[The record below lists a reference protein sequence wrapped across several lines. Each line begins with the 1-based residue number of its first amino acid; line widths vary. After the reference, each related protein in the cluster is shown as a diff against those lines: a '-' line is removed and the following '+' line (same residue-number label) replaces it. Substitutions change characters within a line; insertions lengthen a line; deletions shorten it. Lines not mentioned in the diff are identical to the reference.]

1 MKKFIVSVLMIAV
14 AVVFVSCTGGGTT
27 VDQSWARNESLSY
40 SVYDSDKGGAKV
52 GDASFVTT
60 TVLSDEDKAAESKA
74 DTKMT
79 STLRIGE
86 STRVTV
92 FYAKIYN
99 VLSLTSKYTD
109 GTDPKADYE
118 LTAHHDG
125 KNYVY
130 SLKYP
135 NAPEKNKDG
144 KLNVGKSG
152 YTDAE
157 FLYFYV
163 RCYDISAV
171 PSSIK
176 IADPFTDTVTTVS
189 CKATAS
195 NASVATES
203 ALGTVICN
211 KVEINRSETPV
222 GRGISIYYLPETKE
236 YTYGEGSMIKSVCF
250 PTKIVENNISF
261 VLNDFSA
268 SK

>member
-1 MKKFIVSVLMIAV
+1 MIAV

-130 SLKYP
+130 TLKYP
-135 NAPEKNKDG
+135 NAPEKNKEG
-144 KLNVGKSG
+144 KLNVGTKG

-163 RCYDISAV
+163 RCFDINAV
-171 PSSIK
+171 PSSVK
-176 IADPFTDTVTTVS
+176 VADPFTDTVTTLTCS
-189 CKATAS
+189 ATAN
-195 NASVATES
+195 NASIATES
-203 ALGTVICN
+203 SLGTVICN
-211 KVEINRSETPV
+211 KVEINRKDSPV
-222 GRGISIYYLPETKE
+222 GRGIAVYFLPETKE
-236 YTYGEGSMIKSVCF
+236 YTFGEGSMIKSVSH

-261 VLNDFSA
+261 VLNDFSPT
-268 SK
+268 K